1 MSTDWQRTAESDPDH
16 AARVR
21 AIAHGIPARYADDQ
35 PTAEDLYEDDQER
48 RREMAA
54 DIRRER

>member
-1 MSTDWQRTAESDPDH
+1 VTYSDDIARTDPDH
-16 AARVR
+16 ADLLRVQQR
-21 AIAHGIPARYADDQ
+21 GIPAAYSNDQ

-54 DIRRER
+54 DIAREER